1 MYGFQG
7 QAVGNKKTVIGG
19 QKDNNPSYAV
29 AKHLVK
35 LLLVVTCRTDMH

>member
-7 QAVGNKKTVIGG
+7 QENKKTVIGG
-19 QKDNNPSYAV
+19 WKDNNPCYAV

-35 LLLVVTCRTDMH
+35 MLPVITQRADTH